1 MVNHMT
7 TLGFRVH
14 SPEDFENI
22 AEYALSTGTRIK
34 AKHGQYAF
42 ALAGEGIEIWLQ
54 IDKKNQVIGLNPHFS
69 GSSRMNIGLT
79 AELKP
84 DENNKL
90 DGSFHAWAEPD
101 DSMESGSYPF
111 VFDVPNR
118 GVYGQILTPQSI
130 HVQLS
135 AFAHE
140 VTIYKDEEEFN
151 LSQDSELKFAV
162 ESFIPSGL
170 FDSEGTPSAT
180 AIFTGRI
187 VETAEIVNEQS
198 KLRFTW
204 ALVRTLGGEIDVVID
219 QELVNKEMIVG
230 GIISGSFWLSAKFQ
244 DEPVIKKKSNVIE
257 RIFRKNNEK

>member
-14 SPEDFENI
+14 SPEDFEDI

-34 AKHGQYAF
+34 ATYGQYAL

-69 GSSRMNIGLT
+69 GSSRMKIGLT
-79 AELKP
+79 AELEP

-90 DGSFHAWAEPD
+90 DGRFHAWAEPD
-101 DSMESGSYPF
+101 ESMESGIYPF
-111 VFDVPNR
+111 VFDLPNR
-118 GVYGQILTPQSI
+118 GVYGQILIPQMI

-151 LSQDSELKFAV
+151 LSQDSEYKFAV
-162 ESFIPSGL
+162 ESFVPSGL
-170 FDSEGTPSAT
+170 FSEGTPSAT
-180 AIFTGRI
+180 AMFTGRI

-204 ALVRTLGGEIDVVID
+204 ALVKTLGGEIDVLID

-230 GIISGSFWLSAKFQ
+230 DIISGSFWLSAKFQ
-244 DEPVIKKKSNVIE
+244 DEPIMKKKSNVIN
-257 RIFRKNNEK
+257 RMFGRNKEK